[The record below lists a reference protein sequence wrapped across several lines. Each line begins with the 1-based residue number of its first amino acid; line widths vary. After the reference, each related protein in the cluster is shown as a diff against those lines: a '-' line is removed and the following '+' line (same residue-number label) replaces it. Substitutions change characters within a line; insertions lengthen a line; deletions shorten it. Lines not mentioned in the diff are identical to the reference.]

1 MFPSS
6 NHQPGRMRLPVPS
19 NGRLIRILTHREVQQ
34 AFKWRDLQTAK
45 FQKATK
51 QSKRNKHKYP
61 KTMENQKEQT
71 EIPSIQN
78 HSTLLDRLAD
88 LNPAKFT
95 WHNFKFMFQLNFH
108 ALDAVTSTSVPSAR
122 KGAAYPQHTLM
133 VRACNPLDRPGF
145 SRQGFDGLVG
155 LEKRKK

>member
-51 QSKRNKHKYP
+51 QSKRNKHKHP
-61 KTMENQKEQT
+61 KTMENQKEQM
-71 EIPSIQN
+71 ERPSIQNRQN

-88 LNPAKFT
+88 LNPSKSLGIIS
-95 WHNFKFMFQLNFH
+95 N
-108 ALDAVTSTSVPSAR
+108 S
-122 KGAAYPQHTLM
+122 
-133 VRACNPLDRPGF
+133 CF
-145 SRQGFDGLVG
+145 S
-155 LEKRKK
+155 